1 MCQLADDSLL
11 FAGFPAANPRE
22 SRVRLQNQWVEV
34 RRDDAE
40 GSQRL
45 IVSLGRG
52 CYTPSLCAL

>member
-11 FAGFPAANPRE
+11 FAGFPAAKPRE

-40 GSQRL
+40 GSERL
-45 IVSLGRG
+45 IVSVGRG
-52 CYTPSLCAL
+52 QQGLLHA